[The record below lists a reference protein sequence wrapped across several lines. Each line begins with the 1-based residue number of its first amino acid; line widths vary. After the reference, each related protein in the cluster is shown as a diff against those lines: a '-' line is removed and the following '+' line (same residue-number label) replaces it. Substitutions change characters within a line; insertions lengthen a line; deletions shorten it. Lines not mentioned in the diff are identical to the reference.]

1 VAVIGARPATGIGIL
16 PRRPRPVRA
25 PERTHVRHSG
35 AERRQRQ
42 ASIGGLLA
50 TIAAGAGLAFFYL
63 SQSSHVAAVGYE
75 IDDLQAQ
82 ITALQADQQR
92 LVLEIGSARSPD
104 QILRRA
110 TADLKLVPIDASA
123 VSFARPARSA
133 APKASPAPASSPD
146 QRH

>member
-1 VAVIGARPATGIGIL
+1 VAVIGARPATGIAIL
-16 PRRPRPVRA
+16 PRRPRPARA
-25 PERTHVRHSG
+25 TERPRVRHVG

-50 TIAAGAGLAFFYL
+50 TIAAGAGLALFYL

-75 IDDLQAQ
+75 IDDLQAR
-82 ITALQADQQR
+82 ITELRAEQQR

-110 TADLKLVPIDASA
+110 TSDLRLIPINPSA
-123 VSFARPARSA
+123 VSFARPAKPA
-133 APKASPAPASSPD
+133 ASSPSPAPTSSSD
-146 QRH
+146 KIH